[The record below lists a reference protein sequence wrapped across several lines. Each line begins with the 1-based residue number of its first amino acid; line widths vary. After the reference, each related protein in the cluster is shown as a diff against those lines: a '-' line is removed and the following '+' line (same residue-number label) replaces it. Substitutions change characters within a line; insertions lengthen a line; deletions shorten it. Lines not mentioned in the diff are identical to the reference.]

1 MTYPYSTNN
10 FRLTDALMSIAILI
24 LCGFIALLLWQYNR
38 LQEQSY
44 RDREA
49 RQPIMKFGN
58 YNTINIYEKGEW
70 IITPEKQPSVSEVF
84 KKKK

>member
-1 MTYPYSTNN
+1 MICPGCSNN
-10 FRLTDALMSIAILI
+10 FRLTDSLMSIAILI
-24 LCGFIALLLWQYNR
+24 LCGFMALLLWQYNR
-38 LQEQSY
+38 LQDQAI

-49 RQPIMKFGN
+49 RQPIMKFLGN
-58 YNTINIYEKGEW
+58 TTVHYYDHGEW